1 MFMNRTLK
9 VLAVLAALAMVA
21 PVAGAQSGAPVVAVL
36 VFDNGSFGPGSKDY
50 DDIGKGIADVM
61 ITDLSASTKVRV
73 VDRTRVQNILA
84 EQQLAKDGKIDQATA
99 VRAGKLLGACYTI
112 YGTLLRG

>member
-1 MFMNRTLK
+1 MNRTLK
-9 VLAVLAALAMVA
+9 VLAALAPLAMTA

-36 VFDNGSFGPGSKDY
+36 VFDNGSFGPGAKDY

-61 ITDLSASTKVRV
+61 MTDMAGSSKVRV

-84 EQQLAKDGKIDQATA
+84 EQQLAKDGKIDAQTA
-99 VRAGKLLGACYTI
+99 VR
-112 YGTLLRG
+112 